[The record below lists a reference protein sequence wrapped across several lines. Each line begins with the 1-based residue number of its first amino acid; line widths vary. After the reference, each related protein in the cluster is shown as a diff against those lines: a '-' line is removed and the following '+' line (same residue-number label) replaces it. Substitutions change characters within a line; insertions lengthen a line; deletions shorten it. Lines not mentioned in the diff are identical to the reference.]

1 MSDLSL
7 AEFIVYGFFAY
18 SSALM
23 LLISIVKDIPTT
35 KILAVARSVYMIP
48 GMVASGILA
57 TSGIN
62 IQVATVDT
70 SNLIRSINTTQTWT
84 ETTNQINNIVL
95 QNPAWQMF
103 HMLIFLVLLAYVITQ
118 ILNILLKIGKKNVE
132 DTT

>member
-7 AEFIVYGFFAY
+7 AEFMVYGFFAY

-103 HMLIFLVLLAYVITQ
+103 HMLIFLVMLAYVITQ
-118 ILNILLKIGKKNVE
+118 ILNILLKIGKSNVE
-132 DTT
+132 D